1 VKEVFIDALLVIG
14 VGVQVLS
21 CVGVWLMRDVYQRL
35 HYSAAATTLGPV
47 AIATAVVLREALS
60 EAGIESVLTG
70 VVLLTGGAL
79 LTHATGR
86 AARIGEHD
94 GWDILP
100 DEVEQPVERVR
111 P

>member
-1 VKEVFIDALLVIG
+1 VKDLLIDVLLVVG

-21 CVGVWLMRDVYQRL
+21 CVGLWLMRDVYQRL
-35 HYSAAATTLGPV
+35 HYAAAATTLGPV
-47 AIATAVVLREALS
+47 AIAAAVVLREALA

-86 AARIGEHD
+86 AARVREHD
-94 GWDILP
+94 GWEILP
-100 DEVEQPVERVR
+100 DEVEQVQP
-111 P
+111 